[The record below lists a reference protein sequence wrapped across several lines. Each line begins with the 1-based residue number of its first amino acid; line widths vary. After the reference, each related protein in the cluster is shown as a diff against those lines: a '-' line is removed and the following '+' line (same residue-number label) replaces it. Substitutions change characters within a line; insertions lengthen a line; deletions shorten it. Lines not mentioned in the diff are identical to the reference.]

1 VFIHAFYFP
10 SDSPLGRPMWRIS
23 STLFA
28 HINSDQMLRPLG
40 AFATEASA
48 AAYPPTTAGEQVV
61 AELAS
66 INLDGKH

>member
-1 VFIHAFYFP
+1 
-10 SDSPLGRPMWRIS
+10 MWRIS

-40 AFATEASA
+40 AFATEAGA